1 MPRCSVTATDNFAPT
16 NPPNRNSPAESRPET
31 ERAVPM
37 SAMAAVSENSNV
49 LSTRETAAP
58 PLRENDRRFDKGT
71 SMYGPSRSS
80 YNTASSGLW
89 PVIMAPPGIEALV
102 RVGLSPINDPGP
114 LYRPESGGTGGAM
127 PLRAKE

>member
-1 MPRCSVTATDNFAPT
+1 MLRYSVTATDNLAPT
-16 NPPNRNSPAESRPET
+16 NPPNRNSPSESRPET
-31 ERAVPM
+31 ERVVPM

-49 LSTRETAAP
+49 LSTRATAAP

-80 YNTASSGLW
+80 YNTASSFLW
-89 PVIMAPPGIEALV
+89 PAIMAPPGIEAVV

-114 LYRPESGGTGGAM
+114 LYGPAWGGTGGVM
-127 PLRAKE
+127 